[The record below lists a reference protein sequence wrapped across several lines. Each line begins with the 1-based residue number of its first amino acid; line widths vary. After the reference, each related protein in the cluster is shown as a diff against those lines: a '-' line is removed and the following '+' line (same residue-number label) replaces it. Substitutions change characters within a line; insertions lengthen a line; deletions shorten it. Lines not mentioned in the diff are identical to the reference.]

1 MGEIV
6 DVFAPGTNV
15 NGCFIVLNTAPQIK
29 TINIFNYPINY
40 LCTRDLLQIRGISE
54 SSIRASLLKG
64 ELRHKIRSNDIV
76 VLCSDIDL
84 LQFNAAQLAFLQGA
98 GIVNGLTV
106 NGTGGITPETHETL
120 RQLIHFIDSQGPG
133 DGFASGAYR
142 VTLPTASPFPT
153 SITWYLQEDMSQKL
167 VEKLITYNSNQF
179 PVFIQHNMYDV
190 DGVTIIHT
198 VIDVITYVGAFESS
212 RLRSIF

>member
-1 MGEIV
+1 MDI
-6 DVFAPGTNV
+6 FAPGTKV

-29 TINIFNYPINY
+29 TISIFNYPINY
-40 LCTRDLLQIRGISE
+40 LCTRDLIQIPGVSE

-64 ELRHKIRSNDIV
+64 VLREKIRNNDII

-106 NGTGGITPETHETL
+106 SGSGGITPQIHETL
-120 RQLIHFIDSQGPG
+120 LQLIHFLPEGPG
-133 DGFASGAYR
+133 HGFETGMYK
-142 VTLPTASPFPT
+142 VVLPTGSPFPT
-153 SITWYLQEDMSQKL
+153 SIVWYYAEDMLHKL
-167 VEKLITYNSNQF
+167 VEKLITYNASQF
-179 PVFIQHNMYDV
+179 PVFIQYNMYDV
-190 DGVTIIHT
+190 DGVTIIQT
-198 VIDVITYVGAFESS
+198 VIDVITYSGPFESS